1 MTKLYNQ
8 SYYDNLSKLYYC
20 SVGQTNNL
28 LYTLVI
34 GISRELKALG
44 TIDTLE
50 FIWAHVASSFVIVAT
65 TWSPA
70 ARSVWF
76 GQGNKDYS
84 IVCHVSLYKSA
95 ILLCSTDINP
105 IIYSI

>member
-1 MTKLYNQ
+1 MTKLYDQ

-50 FIWAHVASSFVIVAT
+50 FISAHVASSFVIVAT

-76 GQGNKDYS
+76 GQGIKDYS
-84 IVCHVSLYKSA
+84 IVCHVSQYKST
-95 ILLCSTDINP
+95 ILLRSTDINP